1 MKDISAMSESAGSQ
15 SDDSDES
22 EEVQE
27 VSAPHKVPCGSA
39 SSSGTM
45 ATSIGL
51 QLSESED
58 HSGDGEQGSSSPH
71 GLKDHV
77 GQQPRSM
84 SGGGASP
91 LSFASPARSSSSG
104 SLGSNSSSKKKRRP
118 SPAEDDDEFPLAPPE
133 PKKKKGT
140 RLAYVCV
147 VSKFVFLFS
156 DLLIIL

>member
-1 MKDISAMSESAGSQ
+1 MKDISAMESAGSEE
-15 SDDSDES
+15 DASDES
-22 EEVQE
+22 EELEE
-27 VSAPHKVPCGSA
+27 VSAPDKVPCGSA

-45 ATSIGL
+45 ASMGAL

-58 HSGDGEQGSSSPH
+58 HSGDGDQGSSSPH
-71 GLKDHV
+71 GLGDHV
-77 GQQPRSM
+77 GEQPRSQ

-104 SLGSNSSSKKKRRP
+104 SLGSHNSSKKKRRS
-118 SPAEDDDEFPLAPPE
+118 SPAEEDDEYQLAPPE
-133 PKKKKGT
+133 SKKKKGE
-140 RLAYVCV
+140 RLPYVCV